1 MSGPGGPGPGNP
13 GSPPF
18 GAEPSFAYACLLGR
32 CPRCGKGKLF
42 SGFLK
47 VGAGCSVCRLNYAR
61 FDAGD
66 GPAVFVI
73 LIVGAIVTG
82 GALLTEVWFSPPY
95 WVHAVIWGPAVVI
108 LSLGMLRPLKAGL
121 LVLQYR
127 HRAEEG
133 RIAR

>member
-1 MSGPGGPGPGNP
+1 MSDRPL
-13 GSPPF
+13 
-18 GAEPSFAYACLLGR
+18 GAEPSVAYASLIGR

-42 SGFLK
+42 RGFL
-47 VGAGCSVCRLNYAR
+47 VIAPSCPVCGLD
-61 FDAGD
+61 FSKFEAGD

-73 LIVGAIVTG
+73 LIVGAIVAG

-108 LSLGMLRPLKAGL
+108 LSLGFLRPLKAGL
-121 LVLQYR
+121 IVLQYK

-133 RIAR
+133 RLVK